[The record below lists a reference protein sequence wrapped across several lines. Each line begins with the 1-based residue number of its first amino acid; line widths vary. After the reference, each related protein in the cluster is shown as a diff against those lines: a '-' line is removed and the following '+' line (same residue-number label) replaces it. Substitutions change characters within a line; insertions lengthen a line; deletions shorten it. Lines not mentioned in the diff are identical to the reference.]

1 MKYYKNKLQNN
12 KDKNKKKHYKQLK
25 CKVINIL
32 IIKINNNIFF
42 QEKCKEK
49 IKKYVN
55 SNYNI

>member
-12 KDKNKKKHYKQLK
+12 KDKNKKKRYKQVK

-42 QEKCKEK
+42 KEKCKEK